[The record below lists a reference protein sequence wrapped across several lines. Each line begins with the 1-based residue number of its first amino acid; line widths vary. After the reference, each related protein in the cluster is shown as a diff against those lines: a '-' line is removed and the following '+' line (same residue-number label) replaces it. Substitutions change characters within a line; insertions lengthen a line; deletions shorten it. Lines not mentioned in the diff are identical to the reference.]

1 MSKSIIK
8 TQGRRLNAKHGA
20 ELQAA
25 VTEAWGSGVECV
37 AIDCSEL
44 EAADSLG
51 LGALVRIMRMKPK
64 DRRIVLRDV
73 NSTIMAAIRLVH
85 LTQIFEFESR
95 ENEQRE
101 ADDRALQVATSK

>member
-1 MSKSIIK
+1 MTKSIIK

-25 VTEAWGSGVECV
+25 VTAAWGTGVECV
-37 AIDCSEL
+37 VIDCSGL

-51 LGALVRIMRMKPK
+51 LGSLVRIMRMKPK

-95 ENEQRE
+95 ESEPLE
-101 ADDRALQVATSK
+101 ADDGAPRLATQK